1 MGLFKRRAPRAEVPP
16 AVVAALELA
25 KGERVLA
32 FGVDDNTGAFVVA
45 TTFCLAVVSL
55 AVVESA
61 VVTSN
66 VAPATAK
73 TSTAKT
79 STAGSSTAETSTAET
94 STVTPATART
104 STAKTSTAMPAT
116 AATAT
121 AATATVV
128 RTLRRRWLSVDAGA
142 WEPETATLTVTW
154 AEGGRGAQWSFRDQE
169 TLLPETLRERVQASV
184 VIATRLTLGDR
195 RNGRVAI
202 RQDFATRELISQTIL
217 GRYTRADDPEVQAHV
232 QAALAHLRDQ
242 VGLPA

>member
-1 MGLFKRRAPRAEVPP
+1 MGLFNRQTSRAKLPP
-16 AVVAALELA
+16 AVLAALELA

-45 TTFCLAVVSL
+45 TTYGLAVVLL
-55 AVVESA
+55 AVETA
-61 VVTSN
+61 DVV
-66 VAPATAK
+66 PA
-73 TSTAKT
+73 S
-79 STAGSSTAETSTAET
+79 AETPTA
-94 STVTPATART
+94 
-104 STAKTSTAMPAT
+104 
-116 AATAT
+116 
-121 AATATVV
+121 V

-154 AEGGRGAQWSFRDQE
+154 AEGGHGAQWSFRDQE

-195 RNGRVAI
+195 RSGRVAI

>member
-1 MGLFKRRAPRAEVPP
+1 MGLFGRRAPRAELSP

-45 TTFCLAVVSL
+45 TTYCLAVVS
-55 AVVESA
+55 SA
-61 VVTSN
+61 GVTSE
-66 VAPATAK
+66 VARATAEAQTAQVPTAEKSTAVPATDK
-73 TSTAKT
+73 TSTD
-79 STAGSSTAETSTAET
+79 
-94 STVTPATART
+94 
-104 STAKTSTAMPAT
+104 KTSTAMPAT
-116 AATAT
+116 DKTSTAMPST
-121 AATATVV
+121 AATPTAA
-128 RTLRRRWLSVDAGA
+128 RALRRRWLSVDAGA